1 MKLIDLIAFFR
12 QGGTFEDFCKA
23 QKLEQEVE
31 VIEIYA
37 QEPVWLEA
45 DLGFFPIE
53 KTEGKIEFESEGVY
67 YHNLFD
73 FFYFLDVI
81 EGVKGSE
88 EPTNSEL
95 AQKLF
100 AYAMNDA

>member
-1 MKLIDLIAFFR
+1 MKLIELIAFFR

-23 QKLEQEVE
+23 QALDEEAE

-37 QEPVWLEA
+37 REPVNLESQ
-45 DLGFFPIE
+45 LGFFPIE
-53 KTEGKIEFESEGVY
+53 ETEGRVEFQSEGVP

-73 FFYFLDVI
+73 FFYFLEAMEDI
-81 EGVKGSE
+81 KGND
-88 EPTNSEL
+88 EPTDSEL

-100 AYAMNDA
+100 SYAIKDA

>member
-12 QGGTFEDFCKA
+12 QGGTLEEFCKA
-23 QKLEQEVE
+23 QKLEEDAE

-37 QEPVWLEA
+37 REPVGVESE
-45 DLGFFPIE
+45 LGFFPIE
-53 KTEGKIEFESEGVY
+53 ETEGQTEFESEGVH

-81 EGVKGSE
+81 EKVKGSE

-95 AQKLF
+95 ARKLF
-100 AYAMNDA
+100 AYAMDDA